1 MTQPTNTFSS
11 YDAVGNR
18 EDLID
23 KIYELFTDDTP
34 FLSNVN
40 RKSATARTHEWQN
53 DSLAASS
60 SDNAVIE
67 GDEASNDA
75 ITATVRRGNN
85 TQISDKTIV
94 VSGTQ
99 EKVNKA
105 GRKSEMAREAKKKMK
120 ELKRDVEKRL
130 LDNKAKVTG
139 NDTLAREC
147 AGLQS
152 WLITNVNKASDG
164 TLATGDGTNTY
175 TDGTA
180 RAFQESFLEDILAQC
195 WDEGGM
201 PSELYLNAFQK
212 RKMAAFS
219 GNSTSN
225 RDQSGKKIVNS
236 VDVYVDP
243 LGHEVRAIPCRQ
255 CPTDV
260 VYAVDPDYIAL
271 AVLRDF
277 QVKDLAITG
286 DYLRKQML
294 VEYTL
299 EVNEKAHGG
308 IFDLTTS

>member
-1 MTQPTNTFSS
+1 MAQPSNAFSS

-23 KIYELFTDDTP
+23 EIYELFTDDTP
-34 FLSNVN
+34 FLSNVR
-40 RKSATARTHEWQN
+40 RKSATARVHEWQN
-53 DSLAASS
+53 DSLAAASGS
-60 SDNAVIE
+60 NAVVE
-67 GDEASNDA
+67 GDEATNDA

-85 TQISDKTIV
+85 TQISDKVIV
-94 VSGTQ
+94 VTGTQ

-120 ELKRDVEKRL
+120 ELKRDVEARL
-130 LDNKAKVTG
+130 LGNFAKVTG
-139 NDTLAREC
+139 DDSTARQC

-164 TLATGDGTNTY
+164 TLATGDGTDAY

-180 RAFQESFLEDILAQC
+180 RAFTETQLEDILAQC

-201 PSELYLNAFQK
+201 PTEVYLNSFQK
-212 RKMAAFS
+212 RKAAQFS
-219 GNSTSN
+219 G
-225 RDQSGKKIVNS
+225 SGTRNYDAADKKIVNS

-243 LGHEVRAIPCRQ
+243 LGHEVRLIPCRQ
-255 CPTDV
+255 APTDV
-260 VYAVDPDYIAL
+260 AYAIDPDYIAL
-271 AVLRDF
+271 ATLRDF
-277 QVKDLAITG
+277 QVKDLAISG

-308 IFDLTTS
+308 IYDLQAS